1 MKRKQTHVRSK
12 SSVTTSALV
21 GAALVA
27 SLGAAAAGFASLD
40 TQPSFKVANA
50 GNPTSQPLGMEV
62 TSSTPYSF
70 AEFSAKFDTSTTS
83 PRELATMK
91 ALMPGE
97 ILRLEKESYTY
108 LLYISKTDGVAYE
121 LGTGDKALYAKWAA
135 FTKNTKTRS
144 IKDHIL
150 YAKVITYFKEKQGV
164 KFIRFIPG
172 NHLITYT
179 SPLTNKNAYA
189 FYGADKQFYKLTN
202 TSKEAAALLAENIP
216 AIRITV
222 PYFATKSNNQ
232 EVVYGS
238 NFNNDL
244 FPNNFASPIYQLPSD
259 IAELQV
265 FLADKNQAAA
275 TAKWGNDL
283 QALVKSYPHAYK
295 NN

>member
-1 MKRKQTHVRSK
+1 MKRKQTHTRSK

-50 GNPTSQPLGMEV
+50 ENTTSQPLGMEV
-62 TSSTPYSF
+62 ASSTPYSF

-97 ILRLEKESYTY
+97 ILRLEKENYWT

-121 LGTGDKALYAKWAA
+121 LGGGDKALHAKWLA
-135 FTKNTKTRS
+135 FTKNTKTHS

-150 YAKVITYFKEKQGV
+150 FYKVKDYFKGKQGV
-164 KFIRFIPG
+164 KYIRFIPG

-179 SPLTNKNAYA
+179 SPLTNKTAYA

-202 TSKEAAALLAENIP
+202 TSKSAVALLAENIP

-222 PYFATKSNNQ
+222 PYFASKSNGK
-232 EVVYGS
+232 EVVYSS
-238 NFNNDL
+238 NFNNDI
-244 FPNNFASPIYQLPSD
+244 FANNFASPIYDLPSD
-259 IAELQV
+259 ITELQV